1 MSSSPS
7 IDPAGVPA
15 ASTPDRVRAAISNA
29 AAQTGNSFDFLLAQ
43 ARVESHLNPTAHAGT
58 STARGLYQFTEG
70 SWLKALERH
79 GGDHGLGG
87 AQAAILSGAARNP
100 AQRAAIL
107 ALRNDPTAS
116 SLMAGELA
124 NDNRATLTAH
134 LGRSPDGAELYLA
147 HFLGADGANR
157 LLDTLAASPQ
167 ASAAGL
173 LPQAAG
179 ANRAIFYDPSGAPRS
194 VAAVM
199 QAIRAR
205 FDGAMT
211 AGGTESSVMDY
222 GLTSFGDDAFPGL
235 PPLGGAGFPGAG
247 SLDPFDAA
255 TIEASAA
262 SAPSG
267 PIAQEFAAT
276 AGASPASTSMA
287 DTLRSAFGIG
297 GGASTA
303 PDHVQ
308 AAYGQLARF
317 GF

>member
-1 MSSSPS
+1 MGFFNGTTSS
-7 IDPAGVPA
+7 
-15 ASTPDRVRAAISNA
+15 
-29 AAQTGNSFDFLLAQ
+29 TG
-43 ARVESHLNPTAHAGT
+43 PGGGGT
-58 STARGLYQFTEG
+58 VYRI
-70 SWLKALERH
+70 
-79 GGDHGLGG
+79 GGDRIISVERIG
-87 AQAAILSGAARNP
+87 
-100 AQRAAIL
+100 
-107 ALRNDPTAS
+107 
-116 SLMAGELA
+116 
-124 NDNRATLTAH
+124 LTAKITAT
-134 LGRSPDGAELYLA
+134 G
-147 HFLGADGANR
+147 
-157 LLDTLAASPQ
+157 T
-167 ASAAGL
+167 
-173 LPQAAG
+173 AG
-179 ANRAIFYDPSGAPRS
+179 ANYLLQGTTNIASPAWVDL
-194 VAAVM
+194 AA
-199 QAIRAR
+199 
-205 FDGAMT
+205 

-222 GLTSFGDDAFPGL
+222 GLTSFGDDAFAGL

>member
-7 IDPAGVPA
+7 IDPASAAPLTSG
-15 ASTPDRVRAAISNA
+15 ASTTDRVRAAIASA

-79 GGDHGLGG
+79 GGEHGLGG

-134 LGRSPDGAELYLA
+134 LGRTPDGAELYLA

-167 ASAAGL
+167 ASAAAL

-179 ANRAIFYDPSGAPRS
+179 ANRAIFYDASGAPRS

-199 QAIRAR
+199 QAIAKR

-211 AGGTESSVMDY
+211 APDSGPSWSDP
-222 GLTSFGDDAFPGL
+222 GDDGIAGL
-235 PPLGGAGFPGAG
+235 LPLGGAGFPGAG
-247 SLDPFDAA
+247 ALDPLDAA
-255 TIEASAA
+255 TISASAA
-262 SAPSG
+262 RPAG
-267 PIAQEFAAT
+267 PIAQEFAST
-276 AGASPASTSMA
+276 AAAMPAAASMA

-297 GGASTA
+297 GAGSSA